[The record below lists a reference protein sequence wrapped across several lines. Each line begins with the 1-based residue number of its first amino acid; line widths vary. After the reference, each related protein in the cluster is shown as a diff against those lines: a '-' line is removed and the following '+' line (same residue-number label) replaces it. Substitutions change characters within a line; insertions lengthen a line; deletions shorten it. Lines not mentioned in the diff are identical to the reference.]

1 MKLEIE
7 KPSVFSPSVLALI
20 ASLCVG
26 SVLFISNGLGI
37 GLIGFY
43 GTFIVVQGI
52 SDVINTA
59 LLPSAA
65 RIYAEAALRHFKLEY
80 PDAKIIN
87 LAVRDMNE
95 ERLIISV
102 RYERPGIYSHPTPR
116 VYYAVGRSDQTVTT
130 EEIRR
135 WWPKGLK

>member
-43 GTFIVVQGI
+43 GTFILIQGI
-52 SDVINTA
+52 TDVINTV
-59 LLPSAA
+59 LLPSVA
-65 RIYAEAALRHFKLEY
+65 RICAAAALRHFKIEY

-102 RYERPGIYSHPTPR
+102 RYKRP
-116 VYYAVGRSDQTVTT
+116 
-130 EEIRR
+130 
-135 WWPKGLK
+135 

>member
-20 ASLCVG
+20 SSSCVG

-37 GLIGFY
+37 GLIGFS
-43 GTFIVVQGI
+43 GTYIVVQGI
-52 SDVINTA
+52 SDVINTV
-59 LLPSAA
+59 LLPSVA
-65 RIYAEAALRHFKLEY
+65 RICAEAALRHFKLEY

-95 ERLIISV
+95 EHLIISV
-102 RYERPGIYSHPTPR
+102 RYERPGIHSHPSTR
-116 VYYAVGRSDQTVTT
+116 MYYAVGRSDQTVAAEETT
-130 EEIRR
+130 KWR
-135 WWPKGLK
+135 PTGLK